1 MYLDHLGL
9 EEHLQV
15 LWRNVGHRVDLR
27 LEVLEGLFGAVLEL
41 EVVLACLE
49 DELNHSFKYYSNVII
64 PQEKIIEEMKKNKG
78 WKNIRE
84 IG

>member
-1 MYLDHLGL
+1 MRRRYLDHLGL

-27 LEVLEGLFGAVLEL
+27 LEVLEGLLGAMLEL

-49 DELNHSFKYYSNVII
+49 SELYHAFKYYSNVII
-64 PQEKIIEEMKKNKG
+64 STRQ
-78 WKNIRE
+78 
-84 IG
+84 